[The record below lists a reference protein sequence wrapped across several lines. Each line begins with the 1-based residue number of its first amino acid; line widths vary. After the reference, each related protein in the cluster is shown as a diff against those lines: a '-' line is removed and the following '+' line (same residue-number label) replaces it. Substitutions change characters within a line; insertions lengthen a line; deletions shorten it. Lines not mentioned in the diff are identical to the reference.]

1 MLAIALAGSAAY
13 MFNIDIGESLIGLF
27 ILFGAVA
34 LVSIISFVIAW
45 SNFEN
50 INKWFKLW
58 EMYLFVCNTNY

>member
-50 INKWFKLW
+50 INK
-58 EMYLFVCNTNY
+58 